1 MEHSHLL
8 RLTVQRVIQISVL
21 VTQQRILVDSMA
33 RYETYRSGTMKS
45 QMLRQWL
52 LQLSNFSSMDKV
64 KYTLSGSVVNATF
77 TFDDERVPAL
87 TVNLNDMSINDGD
100 VLAKQLNDYGQEYKN
115 NYIARIPSQAVTG
128 GQGMEFGFVDGVI
141 VPVVPET
148 PIDPETPVDPE

>member
-1 MEHSHLL
+1 
-8 RLTVQRVIQISVL
+8 
-21 VTQQRILVDSMA
+21 
-33 RYETYRSGTMKS
+33 
-45 QMLRQWL
+45 
-52 LQLSNFSSMDKV
+52 MDKV

-115 NYIARIPSQAVTG
+115 NYIARIPSQAVAG

-141 VPVVPET
+141 VPIIPEVVPEGE
-148 PIDPETPVDPE
+148 PIPGVDDIPVDPETPAE

>member
-1 MEHSHLL
+1 MREYH
-8 RLTVQRVIQISVL
+8 
-21 VTQQRILVDSMA
+21 VDSMA

-77 TFDDERVPAL
+77 TFDDERVAPL

-100 VLAKQLNDYGQEYKN
+100 VLAKQLNDYGQEYKAN
-115 NYIARIPSQAVTG
+115 CIARIPSQAVAG

-141 VPVVPET
+141 VPVIPEAPEVPVEPET
-148 PIDPETPVDPE
+148 PIDPE

>member
-1 MEHSHLL
+1 
-8 RLTVQRVIQISVL
+8 
-21 VTQQRILVDSMA
+21 
-33 RYETYRSGTMKS
+33 
-45 QMLRQWL
+45 ML
-52 LQLSNFSSMDKV
+52 SFSSYLTILNMDKV

-100 VLAKQLNDYGQEYKN
+100 ILAKQLNDYGQEYKN

-141 VPVVPET
+141 VPIIPET
-148 PIDPETPVDPE
+148 PEVPVDPETPVDPEEPIEPETPIDPE

>member
-1 MEHSHLL
+1 MG
-8 RLTVQRVIQISVL
+8 QRVIQISVL
-21 VTQQRILVDSMA
+21 VTPQRILVDSMA

-77 TFDDERVPAL
+77 TFDDERVAPL

-100 VLAKQLNDYGQEYKN
+100 ILAKELNDYGQEYKN
-115 NYIARIPSQAVTG
+115 NCIARIPSQAVAG

-141 VPVVPET
+141 VPVIPEVVPEVPEE
-148 PIDPETPVDPE
+148 PIAPEENP